1 MKYYPKFDERLD
13 SHLTNRRFQQ
23 TKARPGTIVSFDKM
37 KNTMVVILDDRVT
50 NQIGNIIKDVPCPS
64 VQGVQMTAPTI
75 GSRCIIGFVDD
86 SERYPYVVSFID
98 GHDAAGKFIPNY
110 GIETG
115 VPRFLV

>member
-1 MKYYPKFDERLD
+1 MKYYPKFDQRLD

-23 TKARPGTIVSFDKM
+23 TKARPGTVVSFDKM

-50 NQIGNIIKDVPCPS
+50 NHIGNIVKDIPCPTI
-64 VQGVQMTAPTI
+64 QGVQMTAPVI

-86 SERYPYVVSFID
+86 SERYPYIISFID
-98 GHDAAGKFIPNY
+98 GHDAVGKYIPNY

-115 VPRFLV
+115 IPKFLV